1 VGFDEQI
8 YYTAR
13 VDVIFVHLGIVRLDS
28 SVRPRDVIRARMG
41 SGFDDMEMIEIE
53 LGVGFSRE
61 HHTAFCYGGHRGG
74 RGEFRGHCEKI
85 VVQRIMGAD

>member
-1 VGFDEQI
+1 M
-8 YYTAR
+8 
-13 VDVIFVHLGIVRLDS
+13 
-28 SVRPRDVIRARMG
+28 RPRGMIWARMG
-41 SGFDDMEMIEIE
+41 DGFDDVEMIGIE

-74 RGEFRGHCEKI
+74 SGEFRGHCEKI